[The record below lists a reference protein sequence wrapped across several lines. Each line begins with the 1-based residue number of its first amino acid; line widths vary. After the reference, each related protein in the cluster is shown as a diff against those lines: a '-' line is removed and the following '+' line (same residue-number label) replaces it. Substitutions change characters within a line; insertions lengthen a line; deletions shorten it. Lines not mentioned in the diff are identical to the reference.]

1 MRMALHEKLQEE
13 AIRKK
18 SEKRRV
24 KRSRL
29 VSGGSSDVLVKK
41 TKTKNKGFLKSV
53 VNVNQSFLECEC

>member
-1 MRMALHEKLQEE
+1 MALHEKLQEE

-29 VSGGSSDVLVKK
+29 VSGGSSDAFFKK